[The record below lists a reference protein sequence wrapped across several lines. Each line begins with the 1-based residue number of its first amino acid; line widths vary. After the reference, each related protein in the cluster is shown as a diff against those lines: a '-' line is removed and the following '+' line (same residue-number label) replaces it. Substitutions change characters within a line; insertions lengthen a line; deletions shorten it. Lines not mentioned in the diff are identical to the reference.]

1 MFLKGNRTIFSVLL
15 ISFLII
21 PTLSTYFWLHYQK
34 KEIKKEVKHQIMSGL
49 STKDLVELNFQL
61 HEVVHLQWKR
71 PHEFEYKGRMYDI
84 VYHKTEGLD
93 LTYWCWLD
101 KEETALN
108 AKLDRFLNIA
118 LSGNR
123 SRKSKEFELEIFLKT
138 ISFQIFNY
146 PTEIIQD
153 INDVDADRLSVVE
166 SIYLNI
172 SSPPPEIS

>member
-1 MFLKGNRTIFSVLL
+1 MSLKGKRTISGMLL
-15 ISFLII
+15 ISLLII

-49 STKDLVELNFQL
+49 STEDLVELNFQL
-61 HEVVHLQWKR
+61 HEVVHLKWKR
-71 PHEFEYKGRMYDI
+71 THEFEYKGKMYDL
-84 VYHKTEGLD
+84 VYYKTAGMN

-108 AKLDRFLNIA
+108 AKLDHFLNIA

-123 SRKSKEFELEIFLKT
+123 NRKSKEFELETFLKNM
-138 ISFQIFNY
+138 SFQVYNLS
-146 PTEIIQD
+146 TEIIKN
-153 INDVDADRLSVVE
+153 INDVDADQLSFIE

-172 SSPPPEIS
+172 SSPPPELS